1 MDFIKEANDLARKVL
16 NQKCLSLLS
25 EARILGIERNRK
37 FVFFFKNQAGL
48 IFFNKD
54 KEKLLQRLRDEYRK
68 KKALYDKEDF
78 IFYEVLGKTK
88 DEIKHRDDE
97 EEKILLKG
105 IERLESVLKQAKE
118 NKRYG
123 LSA

>member
-16 NQKCLSLLS
+16 NQKCLSLFS
-25 EARILGIERNRK
+25 EARIFGIERNRK

-68 KKALYDKEDF
+68 KKVLYDKEDF

>member
-16 NQKCLSLLS
+16 NQKCLSLFS
-25 EARILGIERNRK
+25 EARVLGIERNRK

>member
-16 NQKCLSLLS
+16 NQKCLSLFS
-25 EARILGIERNRK
+25 EARIFGIERNRK

>member
-16 NQKCLSLLS
+16 NQKCLSLFS
-25 EARILGIERNRK
+25 EARVLGIERNRK
-37 FVFFFKNQAGL
+37 FIFFFKNQAGL

-54 KEKLLQRLRDEYRK
+54 KEKLLQRLRNEYRK
-68 KKALYDKEDF
+68 KKVLYDKEDF

-88 DEIKHRDDE
+88 DEIKHRDNE

-105 IERLESVLKQAKE
+105 IERLESVLKQTKE
-118 NKRYG
+118 NKRHG

>member
-16 NQKCLSLLS
+16 NQKCLSLFS
-25 EARILGIERNRK
+25 EARIFGIERNRK

-105 IERLESVLKQAKE
+105 IERLESVLKQTKE

>member
-1 MDFIKEANDLARKVL
+1 M
-16 NQKCLSLLS
+16 
-25 EARILGIERNRK
+25 
-37 FVFFFKNQAGL
+37 
-48 IFFNKD
+48 
-54 KEKLLQRLRDEYRK
+54 QRLRDEYRK

-105 IERLESVLKQAKE
+105 IEDLKAF
-118 NKRYG
+118 
-123 LSA
+123 